1 MKQGVEVRHET
12 VAQLDVFFDNVFLI
26 LTEGPRFLTTGIKRT
41 MVSEIRCKGANL
53 HPAGKKVHPLHYA
66 QSHRCLGSK
75 KANQIA
81 PGS

>member
-41 MVSEIRCKGANL
+41 MVSEIRCKGAKL
-53 HPAGKKVHPLHYA
+53 HPAGKKFTRHMNRIT
-66 QSHRCLGSK
+66 S
-75 KANQIA
+75 
-81 PGS
+81 